1 MTPRL
6 TDRTALELHRAR
18 ARQSGES
25 ALFLHETVRAE
36 IDERLE
42 EVNRTFKDP
51 VIVTGFPEIW
61 HDFPHATVIPDT
73 ETLALEPDAHDLVI
87 HAMALH
93 WSDDPVGQLVQCR
106 HSLRPDGLLIA
117 AALGGQTLQELR
129 RALAEAETRVLGGL
143 SPRVAPMAEI
153 RDLGGLLQR
162 AGLALPV
169 ADSRKLT
176 TTYASQKHLLH
187 DLRAM
192 GETNA
197 LASRDRRIPPRR
209 LFDLSSEIYAISFPA
224 PPDRI
229 TATFEIIFLS
239 GWSPSESQQRPL
251 RPGSASQRLADA
263 LGTIETPAGDTTV
276 PRQD

>member
-117 AALGGQTLQELR
+117 AALGADPSGTSQGAGR
-129 RALAEAETRVLGGL
+129 GRNARSWRAF
-143 SPRVAPMAEI
+143 SPRRTHG
-153 RDLGGLLQR
+153 RD
-162 AGLALPV
+162 P
-169 ADSRKLT
+169 
-176 TTYASQKHLLH
+176 
-187 DLRAM
+187 
-192 GETNA
+192 
-197 LASRDRRIPPRR
+197 
-209 LFDLSSEIYAISFPA
+209 
-224 PPDRI
+224 
-229 TATFEIIFLS
+229 
-239 GWSPSESQQRPL
+239 
-251 RPGSASQRLADA
+251 
-263 LGTIETPAGDTTV
+263 
-276 PRQD
+276 